1 MNNTHFRIFFV
12 TLPQIQ
18 TKRQMKKIILY
29 PIYAAILL
37 ALLYSDEVL
46 NFVLSAINYA
56 IAPIKCNGILL
67 CAIGIT
73 LIVLIESLRQ
83 NYPILRQKT
92 KKPSPSTTPL
102 YSDQPTADDKY
113 GRDIPATLL
122 IEKIFSTFNAS
133 QASKGSFVININEA
147 YGFGKTSF
155 LHIFEKQLLKSSQSF
170 LYIDYRPWLCENEQ
184 AIVKEFFTLL
194 GEKLKDYSLNDDIT
208 QYMAQLM
215 EESSQ
220 VTPWWAK
227 VPLSFIAMN
236 IKPRPLQEIHDAIRD
251 ALQTIDKP
259 IIVTID
265 DVDRLQEKELT
276 AVLKLIRDTADFPN
290 IFYIVAA
297 ENAHLHQMLS
307 RIGVQHPYIYLK
319 KFFNLDFL
327 LPAHET
333 IQMSQLLE
341 KLQAIL
347 PAYGYDATQTQEV
360 VNRIRNIQLIAK
372 AFDNMRD
379 VVRFLNAFTISLD
392 MFVANHTLVNISP
405 FDLFCL
411 TLIKHLRPDV
421 YKKLRD
427 RNDEYLQIV
436 PLGTDKCYQIHD
448 NINIPKIRERKEALA
463 LVKGMTNDNLSKS
476 KDEKENDEEKE
487 LSLDETLEMSQ
498 VTYDDVVIMLLG
510 IIFNSRNAIDNR
522 SISRCNSY
530 YLYFSGKT
538 ESSRLSYSDSI
549 KILQKPLVEYQ
560 QALDEVFKSNKDEA
574 FINDFAYA
582 FQQSGIS
589 KTEGM
594 KKFNVFLRYR
604 YKYKKYSSIT
614 NFDNA
619 TQFINWI
626 AATEP
631 FSDFLYTIYS
641 NHNVKPHEKQT
652 VENELREFCET
663 EDDINMLLVAFCIF
677 SQHLSLYIFSRQFVN
692 EMLEKLVDRF
702 MHKSLRGKD
711 FPTTEDVFDTIILI
725 KQEFN
730 IRDKFNKQ
738 FIDYI
743 TESLNRCKRWFGC
756 IIIKYPDDDNIY
768 WHHRHRNAVIG
779 EYSNSGN
786 ELIIAAIQKFPECK
800 EAFEELL
807 NLQKFSSFRDMN
819 LSNSKF
825 VKMALESQHS

>member
-1 MNNTHFRIFFV
+1 
-12 TLPQIQ
+12 
-18 TKRQMKKIILY
+18 MKKSVLY
-29 PIYAAILL
+29 TIYAA
-37 ALLYSDEVL
+37 ALLLLLYFDLVIT
-46 NFVLSAINYA
+46 FVLSALNRVS
-56 IAPIKCNGILL
+56 APIKCSGIFLF
-67 CAIGIT
+67 AIGVT
-73 LIVLIESLRQ
+73 LIILIECLRRKHPAL
-83 NYPILRQKT
+83 NPKA

-155 LHIFEKQLLKSSQSF
+155 LHIFEKQLQKNSQPF

-184 AIVKEFFTLL
+184 SIVKEFFTLL
-194 GEKLKDYSLNDDIT
+194 AEKLKDYSLNDDIT

-220 VTPWWAK
+220 VAPWWAK
-227 VPLSFIAMN
+227 VPLSFIAKN

-307 RIGVQHPYIYLK
+307 RIGVKHPDIYLK

-341 KLQAIL
+341 KLQTIL
-347 PAYGYDATQTQEV
+347 PAYGYDAMQTQEV

-392 MFVANHTLVNISP
+392 MFVVNHTLVNISP

-436 PLGTDKCYQIHD
+436 PLGTDKCYQIYD
-448 NINIPKIRERKEALA
+448 NINIPKRRERKEALA
-463 LVKGMTNDNLSKS
+463 LVKGMTNDNLSKA
-476 KDEKENDEEKE
+476 KDEKEKDEEKE
-487 LSLDETLEMSQ
+487 LSLNDTLEMSQ
-498 VTYDDVVIMLLG
+498 VTNDDVVIMLLG

-560 QALDEVFKSNKDEA
+560 QALDEIFKSNKDEA

-582 FQQSGIS
+582 FQQSDIS
-589 KTEGM
+589 KPEGM
-594 KKFNVFLRYR
+594 KKFNIFLKYR

-614 NFDNA
+614 VFDNV
-619 TQFINWI
+619 TQFVNWI

-631 FSDFLYTIYS
+631 FSDFLYTIYGS
-641 NHNVKPHEKQT
+641 QNVKAHEKQK
-652 VENELREFCET
+652 VENELREYCET
-663 EDDINMLLVAFCIF
+663 EEDINMLLVAFCIF

-692 EMLEKLVDRF
+692 DTLEKLINRF
-702 MHKSLRGKD
+702 MDTYLKGVD
-711 FPTTEDVFDTIILI
+711 YPTTEDVFDTIILM
-725 KQEFN
+725 KDEYN
-730 IRDKFNKQ
+730 IRDEFNKR
-738 FIDYI
+738 FISYI
-743 TESLNRCKRWFGC
+743 IDSLKRCKRWLGC
-756 IIIKYPDDDNIY
+756 IIVKYPDDKNIY

-779 EYSNSGN
+779 EYSNSGT
-786 ELIIAAIQKFPECK
+786 ELINAAIQKFPECK

-807 NLQKFSSFRDMN
+807 NLQRLNSFRDMN

-825 VKMALESQHS
+825 VKMALESQRF

>member
-1 MNNTHFRIFFV
+1 
-12 TLPQIQ
+12 
-18 TKRQMKKIILY
+18 MKKIVLY
-29 PIYAAILL
+29 PIYAAILV
-37 ALLYSDEVL
+37 ALLYFNEVISI
-46 NFVLSAINYA
+46 VLSAINYA
-56 IAPIKCNGILL
+56 IAPIKCSGILL

-83 NYPILRQKT
+83 NYPILRQKIS
-92 KKPSPSTTPL
+92 KPSPSTTPL

-113 GRDIPATLL
+113 GRDIPAALL

-155 LHIFEKQLLKSSQSF
+155 LHIFEKQLLKSSQPF

-194 GEKLKDYSLNDDIT
+194 SERLKDYSLNDDIT
-208 QYMAQLM
+208 QYMALLM

-220 VTPWWAK
+220 IAPWWAK
-227 VPLSFIAMN
+227 VPLSFIAKF

-307 RIGVQHPYIYLK
+307 RIGVQHPDIYLK

-333 IQMSQLLE
+333 IQMSLLLE
-341 KLQAIL
+341 KLQTIL
-347 PAYGYDATQTQEV
+347 PAYDYDAIQTQEV

-436 PLGTDKCYQIHD
+436 PLGTDKCYQIYD

-476 KDEKENDEEKE
+476 KDEKENDE
-487 LSLDETLEMSQ
+487 
-498 VTYDDVVIMLLG
+498 
-510 IIFNSRNAIDNR
+510 
-522 SISRCNSY
+522 
-530 YLYFSGKT
+530 
-538 ESSRLSYSDSI
+538 
-549 KILQKPLVEYQ
+549 
-560 QALDEVFKSNKDEA
+560 
-574 FINDFAYA
+574 
-582 FQQSGIS
+582 
-589 KTEGM
+589 
-594 KKFNVFLRYR
+594 
-604 YKYKKYSSIT
+604 
-614 NFDNA
+614 
-619 TQFINWI
+619 
-626 AATEP
+626 
-631 FSDFLYTIYS
+631 
-641 NHNVKPHEKQT
+641 
-652 VENELREFCET
+652 
-663 EDDINMLLVAFCIF
+663 
-677 SQHLSLYIFSRQFVN
+677 
-692 EMLEKLVDRF
+692 
-702 MHKSLRGKD
+702 
-711 FPTTEDVFDTIILI
+711 
-725 KQEFN
+725 
-730 IRDKFNKQ
+730 
-738 FIDYI
+738 
-743 TESLNRCKRWFGC
+743 
-756 IIIKYPDDDNIY
+756 
-768 WHHRHRNAVIG
+768 
-779 EYSNSGN
+779 
-786 ELIIAAIQKFPECK
+786 
-800 EAFEELL
+800 
-807 NLQKFSSFRDMN
+807 
-819 LSNSKF
+819 
-825 VKMALESQHS
+825 